1 MLTDLLQ
8 KLYSVLPLSWFEVN
22 STSVF
27 KAIKTLRHTATLC
40 FCAWDVKFFYFL
52 VLIWISWKGKQFVGH
67 RSQTRYLTKL
77 NPNNDNFLC
86 QSLCRNQLLSS
97 PSPVLT
103 SLLHSNISIFAP
115 LLNPLHPALLCV
127 SSPGMSRLSSLSL
140 WHFTLDDII
149 HTDTYFIRLAFCLH
163 DLKRSLH
170 LDWPFLG
177 VYTAKKK
184 HLVFLKCVSWIW

>member
-1 MLTDLLQ
+1 ML
-8 KLYSVLPLSWFEVN
+8 S
-22 STSVF
+22 
-27 KAIKTLRHTATLC
+27 
-40 FCAWDVKFFYFL
+40 FFYFL

-77 NPNNDNFLC
+77 NPNNDDFLC

-127 SSPGMSRLSSLSL
+127 SSPGMSRLSSPSL

-163 DLKRSLH
+163 DLKKEFAFRLTFFGSIH
-170 LDWPFLG
+170 C
-177 VYTAKKK
+177 KKEAFS
-184 HLVFLKCVSWIW
+184 FLKMCFLNLVVLRWK